1 MTIFSKTGE
10 EIEVGD
16 EIRLVRS
23 GTHDRPSNIH
33 DYGLGPDFGIVVE
46 FRPRSREVVYGVSNH
61 TRYLNRHGYDGVW
74 EIRKK
79 NKQYSIDQEPL
90 EEEECL

>member
-1 MTIFSKTGE
+1 MTIFSETGE

-16 EIRLVRS
+16 EIRLV
-23 GTHDRPSNIH
+23 DRTTRKWDRD
-33 DYGLGPDFGIVVE
+33 DYGSDFGVVVR
-46 FRPRSREVVYGVSNH
+46 FQPRSREVVYGENSRH
-61 TRYLNRHGYDGVW
+61 IRYINRSGFLGMW